1 MRAIDGLN
9 FSFDFSK
16 FIKVADLIYFEGP
29 LLSHYISEKGEN
41 YLFYWV
47 DADAHANRWIIIRTD
62 IFTIQKYLDKKIPLS
77 NIITSP
83 NDGFVYIVDID
94 ENIQYNNCK
103 IVSIAQLP
111 EDYTPTDDSYY
122 NFNLKDDIDLSAISQ
137 KYSSG
142 ILEIHISGRDVKYG
156 SIPLN
161 KFATIIPKIED
172 IRKSMSFKYI
182 KNHKKRITDKIN
194 KQNIERELRLDTQ
207 YEYMYSLAGSI
218 RVILK
223 PINQQIAFGE
233 TYADDFA
240 KEFVGLFVSG
250 YSKENILKYSELYDK
265 QTIKK
270 YNDFIS
276 FLHTEGL
283 SFGLKWCNI
292 SSQISIWKQINI
304 DDTHKILTN
313 LSDFEYDD
321 KEEIKVEGKFYSLNV
336 RTGSYSFE
344 SIEGDDFKSSGFL
357 DETRKQVAFGIS
369 FNKIYQVIIERK
381 VTEQIGRKEKI
392 KDTIISFEEK
402 KENID
407 S

>member
-16 FIKVADLIYFEGP
+16 FIKVADLIYFDGP

-47 DADAHANRWIIIRTD
+47 DADDYANRWVIIRTD
-62 IFTIQKYLDKKIPLS
+62 IFSIQKYLDKKIPLS
-77 NIITSP
+77 SIITSP
-83 NDGFVYIVDID
+83 NDGFVYVVDID
-94 ENIQYNNCK
+94 EDVQYNNCK
-103 IVSIAQLP
+103 IVPIAQLP

-122 NFNLKDDIDLSAISQ
+122 KFNLEDDIDLFAISQ

-142 ILEIHISGRDVKYG
+142 ILEIHISGHDVKYG

-172 IRKSMSFKYI
+172 IRKSMSSKYI
-182 KNHKKRITDKIN
+182 KNHKKGITDKIN
-194 KQNIERELRLDTQ
+194 KQNIVRNLRLDTQ

-223 PINQQIAFGE
+223 PINQQISFWE

-240 KEFVGLFVSG
+240 KELVGLFVSG
-250 YSKENILKYSELYDK
+250 YSKEGVLRYSELYDK

-276 FLHTEGL
+276 FLHAERL
-283 SFGLKWCNI
+283 SFGLKWCNT
-292 SSQISIWKQINI
+292 SSQISIREQIDIN
-304 DDTHKILTN
+304 DTQRILTN
-313 LSDFEYDD
+313 LSDFEYDN
-321 KEEIKVEGKFYSLNV
+321 KEEIKVEGRFYSLNI

-344 SIEGDDFKSSGFL
+344 SIEGDDFKSTGFL
-357 DETRKQVAFGIS
+357 DETRKQIAYGIS
-369 FNKIYQVIIERK
+369 FNKTYQVIIERT

-392 KDTIISFEEK
+392 KDTIISFEEIM
-402 KENID
+402 ENLN
-407 S
+407 

>member
-16 FIKVADLIYFEGP
+16 FIKVADLIYFDGP

-47 DADAHANRWIIIRTD
+47 DADDYANRWIIIRTD
-62 IFTIQKYLDKKIPLS
+62 IFSIQKYLDKKIPLS
-77 NIITSP
+77 SIITSP
-83 NDGFVYIVDID
+83 NDGFVYVVDID
-94 ENIQYNNCK
+94 EDVQYNNCK
-103 IVSIAQLP
+103 IVPIAQLP

-122 NFNLKDDIDLSAISQ
+122 KFNLEDDIDLFAISQ

-172 IRKSMSFKYI
+172 IRKSMSSKYI
-182 KNHKKRITDKIN
+182 KNHKKGITDKIN
-194 KQNIERELRLDTQ
+194 KQNIVRNLRLDTQ

-223 PINQQIAFGE
+223 PINQQISFGE

-250 YSKENILKYSELYDK
+250 YSKEGVLKYSKLYDK

-276 FLHTEGL
+276 FLHAERL
-283 SFGLKWCNI
+283 SFGLKWCNT
-292 SSQISIWKQINI
+292 SSQISIREQIDIN
-304 DDTHKILTN
+304 DTQRILTN
-313 LSDFEYDD
+313 LSDFEYDN
-321 KEEIKVEGKFYSLNV
+321 KEEIKVEGRFYSLNI

-344 SIEGDDFKSSGFL
+344 SIEGDDFKSTGFL
-357 DETRKQVAFGIS
+357 DETRKQIAYGIS
-369 FNKIYQVIIERK
+369 FNKTYQVIIERT

-392 KDTIISFEEK
+392 KDTIISFEEIR
-402 KENID
+402 ENLN
-407 S
+407 